1 MWECAAYFLS
11 ESSYTTEIAA
21 STYKS
26 LMSGENSGIENSAIN
41 NWQGILNKDK
51 ESISLLKDYILN
63 MIHPVFKYDNG
74 FNNDLTVTPCS
85 FISSK
90 ELAIHMGL
98 PRKSVCG
105 FPVIEHASLLR
116 SSKL

>member
-1 MWECAAYFLS
+1 
-11 ESSYTTEIAA
+11 
-21 STYKS
+21 
-26 LMSGENSGIENSAIN
+26 
-41 NWQGILNKDK
+41 
-51 ESISLLKDYILN
+51 

-105 FPVIEHASLLR
+105 FPVIEHASFAKEVVNYNHEEFTKTINLGKIYNMGSEQGNLV
-116 SSKL
+116 KLNKESLTMHTFITGATGSGKSNTIYEILNQLKILE